1 MLFSHLLTMDPLI
14 KKSMTDF
21 LLYILFQLI
30 KKSVCYLT
38 FTETS
43 TSLRSNE
50 TSNYARRDTLIAI
63 NTPFM
68 LNLSFLVGTNERVT
82 FLQNS
87 LDCVI
92 SIIVTFFPFFSH
104 YPISLSLMGNDF
116 SCSNRSAQHRTQ
128 VRFSAIMFQF
138 TTHIIMRGL
147 KCLSENISRHTPQ
160 CGWRRRQCC

>member
-1 MLFSHLLTMDPLI
+1 
-14 KKSMTDF
+14 MTDF

-50 TSNYARRDTLIAI
+50 ASNYARRDTLIAI

-82 FLQNS
+82 FLQNT

-92 SIIVTFFPFFSH
+92 SIIVTFFSLLF
-104 YPISLSLMGNDF
+104 SLSNFAIANGQRFFLLQSLSSTPNPGKIFRNNV
-116 SCSNRSAQHRTQ
+116 SIHNAHHYARAQ
-128 VRFSAIMFQF
+128 V
-138 TTHIIMRGL
+138 L
-147 KCLSENISRHTPQ
+147 KRKHKSPHPSMWVAAAAMLLNVINI
-160 CGWRRRQCC
+160 